1 MINNGVDT
9 ESFYPGDKEKLREQ
23 YGIHTKKHVLLFLTN
38 MLRNTMKGFAYLAEA
53 LRQLENKEQYLLLI
67 VGKPEEIRDICQLY
81 EVKTFGYIKKIEMLR
96 DVYAMAD
103 LFLLPSMLENYP
115 CVSLEAMAC
124 GTPVAAFKTGGI
136 VEQVDEETGWLV
148 ERGNSLALKDTIRL
162 ACQNETLLREK
173 GERSRKKA
181 EACFSQSK
189 MLQEYRQLYEEV
201 LQGKQPPVL

>member
-1 MINNGVDT
+1 MT
-9 ESFYPGDKEKLREQ
+9 FYDVWELLNFAIGLLAAEFLICTRFQKR
-23 YGIHTKKHVLLFLTN
+23 KHFW
-38 MLRNTMKGFAYLAEA
+38 
-53 LRQLENKEQYLLLI
+53 LLLI
-67 VGKPEEIRDICQLY
+67 AGI
-81 EVKTFGYIKKIEMLR
+81 
-96 DVYAMAD
+96 
-103 LFLLPSMLENYP
+103 LPSLI
-115 CVSLEAMAC
+115 VSFVWQYIPIHNSWFTSFKFMFVFALTMVM
-124 GTPVAAFKTGGI
+124 PVAAFKTGGI

-148 ERGNSLALKDTIRL
+148 ERGNALALKDTIRL